1 MAVYKTTVTVLLTRM
16 DRFDNIGGHLSKW
29 YEHAGSS
36 SYYRQHQDFDF
47 NRLALGR
54 PHMIPEL
61 RSV

>member
-47 NRLALGR
+47 PKN
-54 PHMIPEL
+54 PIVL
-61 RSV
+61 RWEGPT